1 MTAKKLVAGDEFIF
15 LRFSLS
21 LSLSLLSV
29 GICSRIFG
37 VGICVLKK
45 RVGGGGIS
53 WHFLNLCRHYC
64 YCYCYYCLTEGKM
77 DNFVL
82 GSAVL

>member
-1 MTAKKLVAGDEFIF
+1 MTAKKLVVGDEFIF

-21 LSLSLLSV
+21 LLLA

-37 VGICVLKK
+37 VGVCVLK
-45 RVGGGGIS
+45 RGLGGGGGIS
-53 WHFLNLCRHYC
+53 WHFLNLCRHYY
-64 YCYCYYCLTEGKM
+64 YCYCYYCLTEGQM

-82 GSAVL
+82 GSAVLQNN